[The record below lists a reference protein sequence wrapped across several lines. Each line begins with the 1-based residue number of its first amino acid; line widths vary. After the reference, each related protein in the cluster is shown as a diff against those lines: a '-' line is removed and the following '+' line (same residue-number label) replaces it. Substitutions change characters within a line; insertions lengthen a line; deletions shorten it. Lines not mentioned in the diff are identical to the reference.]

1 MPGWL
6 SDRYEILVLAPLAG
20 LAVGIGAG
28 FAPLALGG
36 AFVAIG
42 LIALVFAKAK
52 QVLLV
57 FVAVLPWE
65 GALKFPT
72 DTITVVKLFGVLL
85 VLAWVVRAVATSAPL
100 RFSPTFIPVGIL
112 GLCVGLSL
120 VALQDP
126 VAGLPNAIRYG
137 LYIAFFFLVV
147 QLVETT
153 SEVVSLLRVY
163 VLSTGAAAL
172 YALVLFLQGT
182 VERAAGPIEDPNDFA
197 FVLVATMPFAGYL
210 IVRDRRARWLWVLC
224 LLALFGAG
232 LATFSRGG
240 LVGLLAIA
248 TWAVFARRIPVAG
261 LLAAG
266 LGLLLVLAL
275 GFAAFSPLIKE
286 RLELKSNIAQ
296 YNVATRDAYWDAAVR
311 MSFDEPLLGIG
322 PGQFAAR
329 SDEYVRD
336 APLKVSGVVV
346 HNSYLEVLAEDGYI
360 AVMAFLTFL
369 GGSWMLLRR
378 AFAAYRQRGDPDAAR
393 LVTAMQAAL
402 IAACVSGF
410 FLSVQLAIPF
420 WLIGALACVL
430 SLDAAKGAERAGV
443 SSPSPAL
450 SA

>member
-20 LAVGIGAG
+20 LAVAAGAA
-28 FAPLALGG
+28 FAPLAFAAAL
-36 AFVAIG
+36 VAIG
-42 LIALVFAKAK
+42 LIALVFARAK

-65 GALKFPT
+65 GALKVPT
-72 DTITVVKLFGVLL
+72 ETITVVKLFGVLL
-85 VLAWVVRAVATSAPL
+85 VLAWIVRAVATSAPL
-100 RFSPTFIPVGIL
+100 RLSPTFVPVGIL
-112 GLCVGLSL
+112 GLVVGLSL

-126 VAGLPNAIRYG
+126 VAGLPNAIRYA

-147 QLVETT
+147 QLVETKT
-153 SEVVSLLRVY
+153 EVVNLLRVY
-163 VLSTGAAAL
+163 VLSTGAAAV

-210 IVRDRRARWLWVLC
+210 IARDRRARWLWILC
-224 LLALFGAG
+224 LLALFGAAM
-232 LATFSRGG
+232 ATFSRGG

-248 TWAVFARRIPVAG
+248 TWAVLARRIPVAG

-329 SDEYVRD
+329 SSEYVRD
-336 APLKVSGVVV
+336 APLKVTGVVV
-346 HNSYLEVLAEDGYI
+346 HNSYLEILAEDGYVALAAFI
-360 AVMAFLTFL
+360 AFL
-369 GGSWMLLRR
+369 GGSWLLLRGAYADYR
-378 AFAAYRQRGDPDAAR
+378 ARGDPDAAR
-393 LVTAMQAAL
+393 LVTTVQAAL

-410 FLSVQLAIPF
+410 FLSVQLATPY

-430 SLDAAKGAERAGV
+430 SLDGARAVEPAGDSALV
-443 SSPSPAL
+443 SAT
-450 SA
+450 